1 MMMSPRPRHWRAAGP
16 PTSLY
21 SVPHLVEVRLRL
33 TAPLLALLLAAPTLA
48 AQSPRDTVTATLVG
62 PRETAEIAIDYV
74 AKVPRHTM
82 PWGASEAPIHPG
94 LGEPIYL
101 RTTLPL
107 RFDGTEVPA
116 GRYRLMTVRSGLGPT
131 LVIQAVRE
139 DSAVVRTAARVPMDV
154 TELDHSN
161 GALAIQVRTTRLRE
175 DVVQVVDRST
185 PTMTRIS
192 KEISPGT
199 ARTLVFQVGKHLM
212 RVPIAAR

>member
-1 MMMSPRPRHWRAAGP
+1 M
-16 PTSLY
+16 
-21 SVPHLVEVRLRL
+21 RLA
-33 TAPLLALLLAAPTLA
+33 APLLALLLTAPTLA

-82 PWGASEAPIHPG
+82 PWSPNDAPIDPG

>member
-1 MMMSPRPRHWRAAGP
+1 MRFPIVM
-16 PTSLY
+16 
-21 SVPHLVEVRLRL
+21 LV
-33 TAPLLALLLAAPTLA
+33 ALSTAPTLA

-62 PRETAEIAIDYV
+62 PRETAEIVIDYV

-82 PWGASEAPIHPG
+82 PWSPNDVPIDPG

-107 RFDGTEVPA
+107 RFDGTEIPA
-116 GRYRLMTVRSGLGPT
+116 GRYRLMTVRIGEIPT
-131 LVIQAVRE
+131 LVVQAARE
-139 DSAVVRTAARVPMDV
+139 GDSTRVVWARVPMEV

-175 DVVQVVDRST
+175 DVVQIVDRST
-185 PTMTRIS
+185 PKMTRMS
-192 KEISPGT
+192 KEITPGT
-199 ARTLVFQVGKHLM
+199 ARTLVLQVGKYLM

>member
-1 MMMSPRPRHWRAAGP
+1 MRISAAVFLIG
-16 PTSLY
+16 
-21 SVPHLVEVRLRL
+21 L
-33 TAPLLALLLAAPTLA
+33 TAPTLA

-62 PRETAEIAIDYV
+62 PRETAEIVIDYV

-82 PWGASEAPIHPG
+82 PWSPNDVPIDPG

-116 GRYRLMTVRSGLGPT
+116 GRYRLMTVRIGEIPT
-131 LVIQAVRE
+131 LLVQSARE
-139 DSAVVRTAARVPMDV
+139 GDSDRVTWARVPMEV

-199 ARTLVFQVGKHLM
+199 ARTLVFQVGKYLM

>member
-1 MMMSPRPRHWRAAGP
+1 MRFPIVM
-16 PTSLY
+16 
-21 SVPHLVEVRLRL
+21 LV
-33 TAPLLALLLAAPTLA
+33 ALSTAPTLS

-82 PWGASEAPIHPG
+82 PWSSNDVPIDPG

-131 LVIQAVRE
+131 LVIQVVRE

-175 DVVQVVDRST
+175 DVIAVVDRST
-185 PTMTRIS
+185 PQMTRIS
-192 KEISPGT
+192 KEISPGST
-199 ARTLVFQVGKHLM
+199 RSLVIQVGKYLM

>member
-1 MMMSPRPRHWRAAGP
+1 MRLPIVM
-16 PTSLY
+16 
-21 SVPHLVEVRLRL
+21 LV
-33 TAPLLALLLAAPTLA
+33 ALSTAPTLA

-62 PRETAEIAIDYV
+62 PRETAEIVIDYV

-82 PWGASEAPIHPG
+82 PWSPNDVPINPG

-107 RFDGTEVPA
+107 RFDGTEIPA
-116 GRYRLMTVRSGLGPT
+116 GRYRLMTVRGGMGPT

-139 DSAVVRTAARVPMDV
+139 DSAVGYTAARVPMEV

-161 GALAIQVRTTRLRE
+161 GALAVQVRTTRLRE

-192 KEISPGT
+192 KEITPGT
-199 ARTLVFQVGKHLM
+199 ARTLVLQVGKYLM

>member
-1 MMMSPRPRHWRAAGP
+1 M
-16 PTSLY
+16 
-21 SVPHLVEVRLRL
+21 RL
-33 TAPLLALLLAAPTLA
+33 TAPLVVLLLTAPTLA

-82 PWGASEAPIHPG
+82 PWSPNDVPIDPG

-101 RTTLPL
+101 RSTLPL

-116 GRYRLMTVRSGLGPT
+116 GRYRLMTVRIGEIPT
-131 LVIQAVRE
+131 LLVQSARE
-139 DSAVVRTAARVPMDV
+139 GDSDRVTWARVPMEV

-199 ARTLVFQVGKHLM
+199 ARTLVFQVGKYLM